1 MATRIKLKSSITPN
15 STPTTSDLVDKE
27 VAINIADKKL
37 FVNNSGSIVEIG
49 NAAPNTASVTA
60 SMLASDITNG
70 PSNHLFVA
78 KTGTDAAA
86 LLGGGARG
94 KHSSTPFLTIKY
106 ALATA
111 TSGDTVNIAAGEYQE
126 EFPLTVPDGVTVRG
140 AGLRSTQIYPTTAT
154 NDLNCFVLNGDT
166 TVCELTVKDMFYNS
180 SNDTGYAFVAAN
192 DWNSER
198 SAYVQRVTVLN
209 KGSTTS
215 ASDPYGFD
223 AGDAG
228 RGAKLDGAI
237 ANANTLETSV
247 LFNEATFIVPN
258 SVGILLTNGVRCEW
272 QNSFIY
278 FANEGIKGIQG
289 ATGKHGT
296 GQARLKLS
304 GVSGSFDASE
314 EIYELEDQFRSGTY
328 ALSSNVVTVTRTA
341 HGLSTNDR
349 VYCDFIGGSATDG
362 FYQVTGAPTVDTFTF
377 ALTAGNTSGNV
388 TYKKA
393 VGYGAIT
400 SNDGTYIYLN
410 GKGEGQFTTAL
421 EEGKTLTPN
430 ADARLDTSIKKFGTA
445 SLELDG
451 TGDFVSIET
460 VEDFGFGTANFAVE
474 AWIYATSTTGT
485 STIFDFRR
493 ST

>member
-86 LLGGGARG
+86 LLGGANRG
-94 KHSSTPFLTIKY
+94 RHSSTPFLTIKY
-106 ALATA
+106 ALAAA

-166 TVCELTVKDMFYNS
+166 TVCEVTIKDMFYNS

-296 GQARLKLS
+296 G
-304 GVSGSFDASE
+304 
-314 EIYELEDQFRSGTY
+314 
-328 ALSSNVVTVTRTA
+328 
-341 HGLSTNDR
+341 
-349 VYCDFIGGSATDG
+349 
-362 FYQVTGAPTVDTFTF
+362 
-377 ALTAGNTSGNV
+377 
-388 TYKKA
+388 
-393 VGYGAIT
+393 
-400 SNDGTYIYLN
+400 
-410 GKGEGQFTTAL
+410 
-421 EEGKTLTPN
+421 
-430 ADARLDTSIKKFGTA
+430 
-445 SLELDG
+445 
-451 TGDFVSIET
+451 
-460 VEDFGFGTANFAVE
+460 
-474 AWIYATSTTGT
+474 
-485 STIFDFRR
+485 
-493 ST
+493 

>member
-15 STPTTSDLVDKE
+15 ATPTNSDLVDKE

-37 FVNNSGSIVEIG
+37 FVNNSGTIVEIG

-86 LLGGGARG
+86 LLGGANRG
-94 KHSSTPFLTIKY
+94 RHSSTPFLTIKY
-106 ALATA
+106 ALAAA

-154 NDLNCFVLNGDT
+154 NDVNCFVLNGDT

-223 AGDAG
+223 AGDDWDI
-228 RGAKLDGAI
+228 GADQCETCSEGSTGNPAFLLFLD
-237 ANANTLETSV
+237 S
-247 LFNEATFIVPN
+247 
-258 SVGILLTNGVRCEW
+258 
-272 QNSFIY
+272 
-278 FANEGIKGIQG
+278 
-289 ATGKHGT
+289 
-296 GQARLKLS
+296 
-304 GVSGSFDASE
+304 
-314 EIYELEDQFRSGTY
+314 
-328 ALSSNVVTVTRTA
+328 
-341 HGLSTNDR
+341 
-349 VYCDFIGGSATDG
+349 
-362 FYQVTGAPTVDTFTF
+362 
-377 ALTAGNTSGNV
+377 
-388 TYKKA
+388 
-393 VGYGAIT
+393 
-400 SNDGTYIYLN
+400 
-410 GKGEGQFTTAL
+410 
-421 EEGKTLTPN
+421 
-430 ADARLDTSIKKFGTA
+430 
-445 SLELDG
+445 
-451 TGDFVSIET
+451 
-460 VEDFGFGTANFAVE
+460 
-474 AWIYATSTTGT
+474 
-485 STIFDFRR
+485 
-493 ST
+493 